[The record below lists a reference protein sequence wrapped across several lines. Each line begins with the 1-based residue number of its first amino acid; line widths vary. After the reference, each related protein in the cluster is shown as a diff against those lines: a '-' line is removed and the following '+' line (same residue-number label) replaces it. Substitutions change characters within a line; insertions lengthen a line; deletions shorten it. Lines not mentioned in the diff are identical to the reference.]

1 MHGGAQVGDFGLSR
15 LMDKESDSLETSTH
29 GTVTHMPP
37 ELLMDGRL
45 SRATDIYSFGVILWE
60 IYTARRAFAGLM
72 SHQIFLKITTEGLQL
87 PFPAATP
94 PPYMVHIL
102 VIALGICESYQS
114 PSKAPA
120 N

>member
-1 MHGGAQVGDFGLSR
+1 
-15 LMDKESDSLETSTH
+15 MDKESESLETSTH

-45 SRATDIYSFGVILWE
+45 SRATDIYSFGVMLWE

-94 PPYMVHIL
+94 PAYVVRMLLI
-102 VIALGICESYQS
+102 VIGIGRRW
-114 PSKAPA
+114 
-120 N
+120 

>member
-1 MHGGAQVGDFGLSR
+1 
-15 LMDKESDSLETSTH
+15 MDKESESLETSTH

-45 SRATDIYSFGVILWE
+45 SRATDIYSFGVMLWE

-94 PPYMVHIL
+94 PAYVVQIL
-102 VIALGICESYQS
+102 LIAVGISRCL
-114 PSKAPA
+114 
-120 N
+120 